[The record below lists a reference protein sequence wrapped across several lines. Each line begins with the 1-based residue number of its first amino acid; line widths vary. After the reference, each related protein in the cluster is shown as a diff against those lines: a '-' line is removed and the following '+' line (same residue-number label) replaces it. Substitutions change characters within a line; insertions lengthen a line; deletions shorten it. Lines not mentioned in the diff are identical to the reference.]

1 MKEKMKEP
9 KFKNGQKVFCSV
21 TKSEL
26 TIKSDG
32 VWNGRTYM
40 YSFDGTD
47 MRCGEEYLKLA
58 EK

>member
-1 MKEKMKEP
+1 MKEP